1 MMDVNYIYWGDHL
14 VIYPN
19 VKSLCC
25 TLEMNIMLN
34 VKYTSTEKKKKE
46 RGGEGRDG
54 EEEEEEMKKE
64 RK

>member
-25 TLEMNIMLN
+25 TPEMNIMLN
-34 VKYTSTEKKKKE
+34 VKYTSNEKKK
-46 RGGEGRDG
+46 R
-54 EEEEEEMKKE
+54 EEEAKVEVGKR
-64 RK
+64 RKRK